1 MDRGLVKAVLE
12 VALFLAVFA
21 ICFMGVPIMMSILL
35 CQVLGIPLTDPRA
48 AAVTIVVTIAWFFA
62 YALYSK
68 VEIESVIERCKTCRM
83 LGLHEV
89 EKCMKFEDED
99 EVG

>member
-1 MDRGLVKAVLE
+1 MDRGLAKAVLE
-12 VALFLAVFA
+12 VVVFLIVSA
-21 ICFMGVPIMMSILL
+21 ICFLGVPVMISILL

-48 AAVTIVVTIAWFFA
+48 AAVTIAVTVLWFFA

-68 VEIESVIERCKTCRM
+68 VEIESVIERCKTCCM